1 MTIELA
7 NKLTK
12 LRKEHGYTQEEL
24 ASKLNVSRQA
34 ISKWERGEASPDTDN
49 LIELAKLYNISLD
62 ELILIDSEKKEGEET
77 EKSEETKAEK
87 VTSDFASKE
96 SKRHFKFNLA
106 APLLAGILSSV
117 LFVLITVLYLTFG
130 YLYGSYQNNLV
141 WKCGWIAYFLI
152 PIMDSIFEC
161 AYNKK
166 ISDLN
171 GAMIL
176 LTVGAYLLVGF
187 LTNTWHPTW
196 AMFLFIPSFCGL
208 SSGIDK
214 YIDNKRQNKDIVD
227 EAKDDE

>member
-34 ISKWERGEASPDTDN
+34 VSKWERGEASPDTDN
-49 LIELAKLYNISLD
+49 LIELAKLYDISLD
-62 ELILIDSEKKEGEET
+62 ELLLTDSKEKENEEE
-77 EKSEETKAEK
+77 EKPEEVETDN
-87 VTSDFASKE
+87 VTNDFDRKE
-96 SKRHFKFNLA
+96 SKSFSEFHLA
-106 APLLAGILSSV
+106 VPLFAGILSSV

-130 YLYGSYQNNLV
+130 FLYGSYQNNLV
-141 WKCGWIAYFLI
+141 WKCGWVAYLLI
-152 PIMDSIFEC
+152 PITDSILEC
-161 AYNKK
+161 VYSKK

-176 LTVGAYLLVGF
+176 LTVLAYLLVGL
-187 LTNTWHPTW
+187 LTNIWHPTW
-196 AMFLFIPSFCGL
+196 VMFLFIPSFCAI
-208 SSGIDK
+208 SSGVDK

-227 EAKDDE
+227 EVKDDE